1 MDDWAKEIPPK
12 SSGGPWVVVTSQ
24 TAGSCSVGED
34 RSKRPPIAIDYQGF
48 HTERGRTMLSF
59 RRFVLTVAVAGLL
72 ATPAMAQ
79 QQKKGRGGFGGG
91 MGFGGGIAMFTQEAV
106 QKELKF
112 TDEQK
117 GKAQEAV
124 TAARQAH
131 MDELRGLQD
140 VPQEERAAKI
150 ATVTKAMT
158 DEAVKA
164 LALSD
169 EQVKRYKQINIQAAR
184 AQAFALP
191 EVQAK
196 LNLTDDQKSQIREIT
211 TESRTKGAEIR
222 KNAGENKED
231 ARKQTTARNKET
243 TEKIFAL
250 LKDDQKAAWKEL
262 TGEPFEYT
270 PVFRR
275 PNN

>member
-1 MDDWAKEIPPK
+1 
-12 SSGGPWVVVTSQ
+12 
-24 TAGSCSVGED
+24 
-34 RSKRPPIAIDYQGF
+34 
-48 HTERGRTMLSF
+48 MLSF
-59 RRFVLTVAVAGLL
+59 RRFVLTVALAGLM
-72 ATPAMAQ
+72 ASPAMAQ

-91 MGFGGGIAMFTQEAV
+91 GFGGGGLFMFTQEPV

-117 GKAQEAV
+117 SKAQEAI

-131 MDELRGLQD
+131 MDELTAIRD
-140 VPQEERAAKI
+140 APQEERGAKMAA
-150 ATVTKAMT
+150 VTKAMT
-158 DEAVKA
+158 DEVVKA
-164 LALSD
+164 IALNE
-169 EQVKRYKQINIQAAR
+169 EQLKRYKQINIQAAR
-184 AQAFALP
+184 SAAFALP
-191 EVQAK
+191 EVQDK
-196 LNLTDDQKSQIREIT
+196 LKLTDEQKKEIREIA

-231 ARKQTTARNKET
+231 ARKQSTALTKET
-243 TEKIFAL
+243 TEKIMAL

-262 TGEPFEYT
+262 TGAPFEYT